1 MNEEQLRRDICEVGR
16 RMYARHLISGGD
28 GNISILR
35 DDGMIMATPT
45 GMSKGFLEPDDIV
58 ITDREGNKVR
68 GKREPSSE
76 LMIHLISYRNRPD
89 VKAVV
94 HAHPPVCTG
103 FAVAGMPLDK
113 ALLAEV
119 IVTFGCI
126 PVAPYG
132 TPSTEELAL
141 SIDEYV
147 KKHDALLL
155 ANHGALTLGR
165 DLFSTYFKMETL
177 EHFAKI
183 NLIAKMLGRENALPA
198 HEVSKL
204 AALRARYGIEGPD
217 PFAEGCPIP
226 MEKLGSNEETVTLTR
241 KELAE
246 LILEAIKSVGA

>member
-1 MNEEQLRRDICEVGR
+1 
-16 RMYARHLISGGD
+16 MYARHLISGGD
-28 GNISILR
+28 GNISVLR
-35 DDGMIMATPT
+35 EDGLLMATPT

-58 ITDREGNKVR
+58 ITDLEGKKVR

-103 FAVAGMPLDK
+103 FAVAGLPLDK

-126 PVAPYG
+126 PVAPCG
-132 TPSTEELAL
+132 TPSTEELAN
-141 SIDEYV
+141 SCDEYV
-147 KKHDALLL
+147 KKHDAILL

-204 AALRARYGIEGPD
+204 AALRSRYGIEGPD
-217 PFAEGCPIP
+217 PFSEGCPIP
-226 MEKLGSNEETVTLTR
+226 LEKLGQGGETVTLTR
-241 KELAE
+241 KELTE
-246 LILEAIKSVGA
+246 LILEAIRSVGA